1 MDFTVIVA
9 LLAVAAIATSSLL
22 YVYLHRKT
30 RISLKY
36 LYQDNVGVI
45 IVSFLIGLALAYVL
59 PNPVKWIPVLLMP
72 GLVLGCAF
80 AATMIRFFRA
90 PTRRTSAPGQHIV
103 SPADGNVIY
112 IKKLAAGQVP
122 ITIKGKTISR
132 LEEFTKTD
140 LIKNPCWMVGVNLTP
155 FDVHKNS
162 APISG
167 RVVLNQ
173 HFRGSFLSLKA
184 GDAMT
189 DNERNTF
196 VFEDETT
203 GLQVGMVQIASKLV
217 KKIESYVAQG
227 DHVERGKWVGM
238 IRFGSQVDIFIPET
252 YNIVLTE
259 GQQIYAGETVIA
271 LPQGETV

>member
-1 MDFTVIVA
+1 MSYNITALLVIVA
-9 LLAVAAIATSSLL
+9 IAAITSSLL

-36 LYQDNVGVI
+36 LYKDNLAVILVASLLGIAIAALLPENLWWLAALITPGFAVG
-45 IVSFLIGLALAYVL
+45 A
-59 PNPVKWIPVLLMP
+59 
-72 GLVLGCAF
+72 AF
-80 AATMIRFFRA
+80 GATMIRFFRA
-90 PTRRTSAPGQHIV
+90 PKRSSNEPRQNII

-112 IKKLAAGQVP
+112 IQKIPAGQPP
-122 ITIKGKTISR
+122 IVLKGKTLSR
-132 LEEFTKTD
+132 LQEFTKTD
-140 LIKNPCWMVGVNLTP
+140 LLSNPCWLVGINLTP

-167 RVVLNQ
+167 KVVLNQ

-196 VFEDETT
+196 VFEDEQT

-217 KKIESYVAQG
+217 RKIESYVAQG
-227 DHVERGKWVGM
+227 EHVERGRWVGM
-238 IRFGSQVDIFIPET
+238 IRFGSQVDVIIPENYEIT
-252 YNIVLTE
+252 LKV
-259 GQQIYAGETVIA
+259 GQQIYAGQSVIA
-271 LPQGETV
+271 KPAAH